1 MKDHQKKNKS
11 VHRRAFLKTLAA
23 SGGAAALAGCAAT
36 KTPGAAGDGA
46 AEVTLDL
53 TQPDNRALAA
63 VGGMLLL
70 EANPVDSKGLLLY
83 RAGEHEV
90 RAFSRKCT
98 HLGCVIGGF
107 EEGISIRDGR
117 ETCQGSGRRSAAGIC
132 GRPRRI
138 DPRDQRLIWRSESP
152 MRRGFRYWIRRSA
165 PGGRNGCGLRGTC
178 RGKARCCA

>member
-83 RAGEHEV
+83 RAGENEV

-107 EEGISIRDGR
+107 EEGISSCPCHGSQFGTDGKPVKGPAAAPLQ
-117 ETCQGSGRRSAAGIC
+117 EYAAVLDGSILAIKG
-132 GRPRRI
+132 
-138 DPRDQRLIWRSESP
+138 
-152 MRRGFRYWIRRSA
+152 
-165 PGGRNGCGLRGTC
+165 
-178 RGKARCCA
+178 